1 MKTNTRLRM
10 QLTLQNGIFAL
21 LLVAAAGLVI
31 WLVKDYRMQWDLTSG
46 QRNSLSDATR
56 KVLDNM
62 KGPIKITAYAT
73 TARDAMQGNLR
84 QQVADFIAPY
94 QRAKPDVS
102 LQFVDPTSNP
112 NETKAANVRMNGELI
127 VAYGSR
133 SEHLTNLSEQGMTN
147 LLQRL
152 LRGKEQ
158 QVAWVTGHGEPA
170 LDGRANFDL
179 GSFGQQLSTKGFRVT
194 PLNLAVAPE
203 VPDNVSVLV
212 ITTPRTPLQKGEID
226 KIRAYLARGGNLLWL
241 VDPGP
246 LNGLE
251 PIAEYLGLMLSPG
264 VVVDPLGAKLGAA
277 PTTAIGLAYGM
288 HPITESFNLN
298 TVFPFARKI
307 ELKQDNGD
315 WHATRLVEVAQ
326 SGWLET
332 DDINKDVRY
341 DKGRDVPGP
350 ITIAVAVERKVKDK
364 DQRVALIGGSGFLS
378 NAFLGN
384 GGNVDLGVN
393 TLNWLAQDE
402 NLITIQPRATV
413 DSQLKLTQRGVNLL
427 GFTFLILVPAIFLF
441 TGGTIWWRRRK
452 A

>member
-1 MKTNTRLRM
+1 MKTSSRL
-10 QLTLQNGIFAL
+10 QLQLMLQNGVFAL
-21 LLVAAAGLVI
+21 LLIAAAGLLV
-31 WLVKDYRMQWDLTSG
+31 WLAKDSRVQWDLTSG

-56 KVLDNM
+56 KVLGNM
-62 KGPIKITAYAT
+62 KGPIKLTAYAT
-73 TARDAMQGNLR
+73 TRDAAQGNLR
-84 QQVADFIAPY
+84 QQVAEFVAPY
-94 QRAKPDVS
+94 QRAKPDVT

-112 NETKAANVRMNGELI
+112 NETRAANVRMNGEII
-127 VAYGSR
+127 VAYGER
-133 SEHLTNLSEQGMTN
+133 SEHLTTLSEQSMTN
-147 LLQRL
+147 MLQRL

-179 GSFGQQLSTKGFRVT
+179 GSFGQQLSTKGFRTT
-194 PLNLAVAPE
+194 PLNLAVAQE
-203 VPDNVSVLV
+203 VPDNISVLV
-212 ITTPRTPLQKGEID
+212 MTPPRTPLQKGEVT
-226 KIRAYLARGGNLLWL
+226 KIRNYLERGGNLLWL
-241 VDPGP
+241 IDPGS

-251 PIAEYLGLMLSPG
+251 PIAEYLGVILSPG

-277 PTTAIGLAYGM
+277 PTTAIGVAYGM
-288 HPITESFNLN
+288 HPIAEGFALN

-307 ELKQDNGD
+307 EAKQGNGD

-332 DDINKDVRY
+332 DDVNKDVRF

-350 ITIAVAVERKVKDK
+350 ITIAVAQERKVKDK
-364 DQRVALIGGSGFLS
+364 DQRVTVFGGSGFLT
-378 NAFLGN
+378 NAFVGN
-384 GGNVDLGVN
+384 GGNIDLGVN

-402 NLITIQPRATV
+402 NLITIQPRPTV
-413 DSQLKLTQRGVNLL
+413 DSQLKLTQNGVNLL
-427 GFTFLILVPAIFLF
+427 GFAFLILVPAIFLF